1 MHDSLKLHLLL
12 RVAVED
18 ERGGLVGGV
27 AVDGDPREPE
37 LEELGEGV
45 EEGEG
50 DHGQQEE
57 LALVARPVRGL
68 QRRSIE
74 IIGCEVA

>member
-27 AVDGDPREPE
+27 AVADGDPGEPE

-50 DHGQQEE
+50 DHRQQEE
-57 LALVARPVRGL
+57 LALVARSG
-68 QRRSIE
+68 
-74 IIGCEVA
+74 EVKREKKP